1 MTRLRTLSLLA
12 LLALTSWVYWG
23 SLAHPFHFDD
33 TLFLQSAQ
41 VTEATNVWGILDPAQ
56 GRQITYLTFF
66 LNYRLGGTDP
76 SGYHLVNLLLHLAN
90 VAAVFFLSGILAQE
104 PQNGGEAF
112 NRWLPLAA
120 AGVVALP
127 PFPSG
132 TAKYMAQRSGLP

>member
-33 TLFLQSAQ
+33 ALFLQSAQ
-41 VTEATNVWGILDPAQ
+41 VTEAADVWVILIPAQ

-76 SGYHLVNLLLHLAN
+76 RGYHLVTVLLHVAN
-90 VAAVFFLSGILAQE
+90 VSAVFFLSGTLATK
-104 PQNGGEAF
+104 PVK
-112 NRWLPLAA
+112 
-120 AGVVALP
+120 GV
-127 PFPSG
+127 
-132 TAKYMAQRSGLP
+132 R